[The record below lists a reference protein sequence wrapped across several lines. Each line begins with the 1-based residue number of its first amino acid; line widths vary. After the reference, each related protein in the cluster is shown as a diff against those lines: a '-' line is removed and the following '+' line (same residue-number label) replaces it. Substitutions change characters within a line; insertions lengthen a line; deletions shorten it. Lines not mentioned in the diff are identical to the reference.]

1 MTIKTTEV
9 FKKSFKKLLKRDKFL
24 IDTYEKLLQ
33 DLEKNPSLGIQ
44 LTDGRYKIRLKNY
57 SNNRLLKGIEESN
70 KVALN
75 LKLNEKSKRI
85 WFGNIKKGS
94 NFKNRYELLGNLMNF
109 GKKNKF
115 YFLTNLNNLYS

>member
-57 SNNRLLKGIEESN
+57 SNNKGKSAGYRVVTYTKIEGTIILVYIYSKSDHDN
-70 KVALN
+70 IL
-75 LKLNEKSKRI
+75 EKKIDSIINNYLSK
-85 WFGNIKKGS
+85 N
-94 NFKNRYELLGNLMNF
+94 
-109 GKKNKF
+109 
-115 YFLTNLNNLYS
+115 